1 MAAKFKKFLEEQGL
15 DGFLILGDGLCDAD
29 MYYLS
34 SFFAPDR
41 FALLAT
47 AEGITILVSGMEL
60 GRARLES
67 NADRVVSTSDYDI
80 MAKIRELGRPEDA
93 YQAVLSEFLKDNEVR
108 LLGVPMRFPAG
119 TYRALGDNFQVSI
132 IESPVSSWRAVKSDA
147 EIAAIES
154 TQRSCEE
161 ALSVALNLISG
172 SKLRGGVLYSG
183 GCPLTSEKVRSTI
196 EIALLERDCEAVDT
210 IVAGGVQAANPH
222 ARGSGPLYAN
232 APIVLDI
239 FPRSKTSRYFADM
252 TRTVLKGRASQEIL
266 DMYDAVLAAQ
276 QAGLE
281 AVRAGVS
288 GSEVHSRVGDVFNDR
303 GYKEREGQ
311 GFTHSTGHGVG
322 LDVHERPSLGFA
334 KDILQARNVVT
345 VEPGLYYPEIGGV
358 RIEDLVVVT
367 EIGCRN
373 LTVFDKNLVL

>member
-1 MAAKFKKFLEEQGL
+1 MVNKFKGFLEEKGL
-15 DGFLILGDGLCDAD
+15 DGFLILGDSLCDAD

-34 SFFAPDR
+34 RFFAMDR

-67 NADRVVSTSDYDI
+67 TAHKVVSTSDYDI
-80 MAKIRELGRPEDA
+80 MGKLKALGQPEDA
-93 YQAVLSEFLKDNEVR
+93 YQAALKEFLQDNGVR
-108 LLGVPMRFPAG
+108 RLGVPMRFPAG
-119 TYRALGDNFQVSI
+119 TYCAIGDDFLVSI
-132 IESPVSSWRAVKSDA
+132 AESPVSSWRAIKSDA

-154 TQRSCEE
+154 CQRSCEE
-161 ALSVALNLISG
+161 ALSVALNLISR
-172 SKLRGGVLYSG
+172 SKPKGGILYSG
-183 GCPLTSEKVRSTI
+183 GSPLTSEKVRSTI
-196 EIALLERDCEAVDT
+196 EIALLERGCEAMDT
-210 IVAGGVQAANPH
+210 IVAGGIQAANPH
-222 ARGSGPLYAN
+222 ARGSGTLHAN

-239 FPRSKTSRYFADM
+239 FPRSKTTRYFADM

-281 AVRAGVS
+281 AVRAGVP
-288 GSEVHSRVGDVFNDR
+288 GSEVHAMVGDVFSDR
-303 GYKEREGQ
+303 GYREREGQ

-334 KDILQARNVVT
+334 KDILQEGNVVT
-345 VEPGLYYPEIGGV
+345 VEPGLYYPEIGGI

-367 EIGCRN
+367 DKGCRN